1 MAENP
6 LLSLVTALAPAVAY
20 KESNLEANK
29 KVWNLYA
36 KVIDRGRRDCACA
49 QVVLAAFMVLLASVT
64 PWPSLCRTG
73 SPTANGCAKWQT
85 TWATSGRCGLPCDF
99 SCCCDDT
106 MPNDALLSRAPWR
119 AVLKRVRNRTPT
131 SR

>member
-36 KVIDRGRRDCACA
+36 KVSDRGRRDCACA
-49 QVVLAAFMVLLASVT
+49 SSV
-64 PWPSLCRTG
+64 
-73 SPTANGCAKWQT
+73 SP
-85 TWATSGRCGLPCDF
+85 L
-99 SCCCDDT
+99 
-106 MPNDALLSRAPWR
+106 
-119 AVLKRVRNRTPT
+119 
-131 SR
+131 